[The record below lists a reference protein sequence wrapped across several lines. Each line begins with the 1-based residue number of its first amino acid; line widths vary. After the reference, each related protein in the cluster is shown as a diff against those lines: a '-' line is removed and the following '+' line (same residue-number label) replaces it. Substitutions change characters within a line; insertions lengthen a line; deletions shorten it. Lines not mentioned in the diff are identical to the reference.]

1 MTMPNSKGSFWNV
14 TISDSKLMITRSEV
28 YHSEI
33 SSTLKLVKQVIN
45 PGDRILILDCDLVQL
60 FMVNTHSE
68 KIVFLPYK

>member
-1 MTMPNSKGSFWNV
+1 MTIPSSEGNFWNV
-14 TISDSKLMITRSEV
+14 TVFDSELMIIRYEV
-28 YHSEI
+28 YLPEM
-33 SSTLKLVKQVIN
+33 SSTLKLVKHVIN